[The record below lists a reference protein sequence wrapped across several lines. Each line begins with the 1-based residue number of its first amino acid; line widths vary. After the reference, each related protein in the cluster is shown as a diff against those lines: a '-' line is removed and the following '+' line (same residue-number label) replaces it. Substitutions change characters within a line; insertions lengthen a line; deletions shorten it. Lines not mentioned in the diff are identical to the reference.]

1 MALSFKQ
8 LRAFC
13 AVAEL
18 GSFSAAAQRLSTTQS
33 ALSVMI
39 KQLEKELQ
47 VTLIDRS
54 TRRATLSIVG
64 ADFLPHASRVLE
76 ALDAVRTTS
85 DAFQGR
91 RPQRVNLASTLTYSA
106 NFLPQLLA
114 QYGRQFPGV
123 TVRLLDGTN
132 ERAQARVIDGEA
144 DFAVAPQRTT
154 PVQLVQ
160 EPLFEDRVDIVCPQ
174 DHPLTR
180 IERPTWADALKY
192 PFVATRPNGMIRLQ
206 ADLHAFSP
214 DLTLQPA
221 CSVSEFTTAMGLV
234 RAGFGVMM
242 LVAQADPFLVGFGLV
257 RVELCD
263 PVILR
268 QISIFTLR
276 SRSLSPAAKS
286 LRHFI
291 RSNLPDNLILRS
303 RL

>member
-54 TRRATLSIVG
+54 TRRATLSIIG
-64 ADFLPHASRVLE
+64 ADFLPHASQVLE

-114 QYGRQFPGV
+114 HYGRQFPGV
-123 TVRLLDGTN
+123 TVQLLDGPD
-132 ERAQARVIDGEA
+132 EKALARVVDGEA

-154 PVQLVQ
+154 PAQLVQ
-160 EPLFEDRVDIVCPQ
+160 EPLFDDRRDIVCPR

-180 IERPTWADALKY
+180 LERPTWTDALRY
-192 PFVATRPNGMIRLQ
+192 PFVATRPDAMLSLQ

-221 CSVSEFTTAMGLV
+221 YEVSEITTAIGLV
-234 RAGFGVMM
+234 SAGLGVMS
-242 LVAQADPFLVGFGLV
+242 LVSRADPFLVGFGLV

-263 PVILR
+263 PVIFR
-268 QISIFTLR
+268 QVSILTPR

-286 LRHFI
+286 LRQFI
-291 RSNLPDNLILRS
+291 RSSLLDNLILRS
-303 RL
+303 SL

>member
-8 LRAFC
+8 LRAFS

-18 GSFSAAAQRLSTTQS
+18 GSFSAAARRLSTTQS

-64 ADFLPHASRVLE
+64 ADFLSHATRVLE
-76 ALDAVRTTS
+76 ALDAVRATS
-85 DAFQGR
+85 DAFQGS

-106 NFLPQLLA
+106 NFLPRLLA
-114 QYGRQFPGV
+114 QYARQFPNV
-123 TVRLLDGTN
+123 AVRLLDGTN
-132 ERAQARVIDGEA
+132 ERAQASVSGGEA
-144 DFAVAPQRTT
+144 DFAIAPQRAT
-154 PVQLVQ
+154 PAQLVQ
-160 EPLFEDRVDIVCPQ
+160 EPLFDDRLDIVCPR

-180 IERPTWADALKY
+180 LERPTWADALKY
-192 PFVATRPNGMIRLQ
+192 PFIATGPNRMLRLQ

-214 DLTLQPA
+214 DLTVQPD
-221 CSVSEFTTAMGLV
+221 CEVSEFTTAIGLV
-234 RAGFGVMM
+234 SAGFGVMM
-242 LVAQADPFLVGFGLV
+242 LVAAADPFLVGFGLV

-263 PVILR
+263 PVIFR
-268 QISIFTLR
+268 QISIFTPR
-276 SRSLSPAAKS
+276 GRDLSPAAGS

-291 RSNLPDNLILRS
+291 RSNLPDNLIVRS
-303 RL
+303 SP

>member
-1 MALSFKQ
+1 MPLSFKQ

-33 ALSVMI
+33 ALSMMI

-64 ADFLPHASRVLE
+64 ADFLSHATQVLE
-76 ALDAVRTTS
+76 ALDAVGASS
-85 DAFQGR
+85 DAVQGR

-123 TVRLLDGTN
+123 MVRLLDGTN
-132 ERAQARVIDGEA
+132 EQAQARVIDGAA

-154 PVQLVQ
+154 PVQLIQ
-160 EPLFEDRVDIVCPQ
+160 EPLFDDRLDIVCQ
-174 DHPLTR
+174 RDHPLTQL
-180 IERPTWADALKY
+180 ERPTWADALKY
-192 PFVATRPNGMIRLQ
+192 PFIATGPNRILRLQ

-221 CSVSEFTTAMGLV
+221 CEVSEFTTAIGLV
-234 RAGFGVMM
+234 SEGFGVMM

-257 RVELCD
+257 RVELYD
-263 PVILR
+263 PVIFR
-268 QISIFTLR
+268 QVSIFTPR
-276 SRSLSPAAKS
+276 RRSLSPTARG
-286 LRHFI
+286 LLEFI
-291 RSNLPDNLILRS
+291 RSNLPDNLIVRS
-303 RL
+303 SP

>member
-18 GSFSAAAQRLSTTQS
+18 GSFSAAARRLSTTQS
-33 ALSVMI
+33 ALSMMI

-47 VTLIDRS
+47 VALIDRS

-64 ADFLPHASRVLE
+64 ADFLSHATQVLE
-76 ALDAVRTTS
+76 ALDAVRASS
-85 DAFQGR
+85 DTVQGS

-106 NFLPQLLA
+106 NFLPRLLA
-114 QYGRQFPGV
+114 QYGRQFPSV

-132 ERAQARVIDGEA
+132 ERAQAHVIDGEA

-154 PVQLVQ
+154 PAQLVQ
-160 EPLFEDRVDIVCPQ
+160 EPLFDDRLDIVCPQ
-174 DHPLTR
+174 GHPLTR
-180 IERPTWADALKY
+180 LERPTWADTLKY
-192 PFVATRPNGMIRLQ
+192 PFVATRPDAMLRLQ

-214 DLTLQPA
+214 DLTVQPA
-221 CSVSEFTTAMGLV
+221 YEVSEITTAIGLV
-234 RAGFGVMM
+234 SAGLGVMS

-263 PVILR
+263 PVIFR
-268 QISIFTLR
+268 QVSIFTPR
-276 SRSLSPAAKS
+276 NWCLSPAAKS
-286 LRHFI
+286 LLDFI
-291 RSNLPDNLILRS
+291 RSNLPANLILRS
-303 RL
+303 RP

>member
-18 GSFSAAAQRLSTTQS
+18 GSFSAAAQRLSATQS
-33 ALSVMI
+33 ALSAMI

-76 ALDAVRTTS
+76 ALDTVRTTS
-85 DAFQGR
+85 HAFQGS

-123 TVRLLDGTN
+123 TVQLLDGTN

-154 PVQLVQ
+154 SVQLVQ
-160 EPLFEDRVDIVCPQ
+160 EPLFEDRLDIVCPQ

-180 IERPTWADALKY
+180 LERPTWADALKY
-192 PFVATRPNGMIRLQ
+192 PFVATRPNGMMHLQ

-214 DLTLQPA
+214 DLTLQPDYE
-221 CSVSEFTTAMGLV
+221 VSEFSTAMGLV
-234 RAGFGVMM
+234 RAGFGIMM

-257 RVELCD
+257 RVELHD
-263 PVILR
+263 PVIFR
-268 QISIFTLR
+268 QVSIFSPSR
-276 SRSLSPAAKS
+276 RSLSPTAS
-286 LRHFI
+286 GLLDFI

-303 RL
+303 RP

>member
-1 MALSFKQ
+1 MPLSFKQ

-33 ALSVMI
+33 ALSMMI

-64 ADFLPHASRVLE
+64 ADFLSHATQVLE
-76 ALDAVRTTS
+76 ALDAVGASS
-85 DAFQGR
+85 DAVQGR

-114 QYGRQFPGV
+114 QYGRQFPSV

-132 ERAQARVIDGEA
+132 EQAQARVIDREA

-154 PVQLVQ
+154 PVQLIQ
-160 EPLFEDRVDIVCPQ
+160 EPLFDDRRDIVCPQ
-174 DHPLTR
+174 GHPLTR
-180 IERPTWADALKY
+180 LERPTWADALKY
-192 PFVATRPNGMIRLQ
+192 PFVATRPDAMLRLQ

-214 DLTLQPA
+214 DLTVQPA
-221 CSVSEFTTAMGLV
+221 YEVSEITTAIGLV
-234 RAGFGVMM
+234 SAGPRVMS

-257 RVELCD
+257 RVELYD
-263 PVILR
+263 PVIFR
-268 QISIFTLR
+268 QVSIFTPR
-276 SRSLSPAAKS
+276 NRSLSPAAKS
-286 LRHFI
+286 LLDFI
-291 RSNLPDNLILRS
+291 RSNLPANLTLQPRP
-303 RL
+303 

>member
-33 ALSVMI
+33 ALSMMI
-39 KQLEKELQ
+39 KQLEQSLQ

-64 ADFLPHASRVLE
+64 ADFLPHATRVLE
-76 ALDAVRTTS
+76 ALNAIGATS
-85 DAFQGR
+85 GATQDR
-91 RPQRVNLASTLTYSA
+91 RSQRVNLASTLTYSA

-114 QYGRQFPGV
+114 QYARQFPGV
-123 TVRLLDGTN
+123 TVQLLDGPN
-132 ERAQARVIDGEA
+132 ELAQDRVIDGVA

-154 PVQLVQ
+154 PAQLVQ
-160 EPLFEDRVDIVCPQ
+160 EPLFDDRLDIVCPQ

-180 IERPTWADALKY
+180 LGRPTWADALEY
-192 PFVATRPNGMIRLQ
+192 PFVATRPNGMMRLQ

-214 DLTLQPA
+214 DLTLKTA
-221 CSVSEFTTAMGLV
+221 YEVSEFTTAMGLV
-234 RAGFGVMM
+234 SAGFGIMM
-242 LVAQADPFLVGFGLV
+242 LVAQADPFLLGFGLV

-263 PVILR
+263 PVIFR
-268 QISIFTLR
+268 QISIFTPR
-276 SRSLSPAAKS
+276 SRDLSPAARS
-286 LRHFI
+286 LHDFI
-291 RSNLPDNLILRS
+291 RSNVPPNLALRAN
-303 RL
+303 L

>member
-1 MALSFKQ
+1 MPLSFKQ

-33 ALSVMI
+33 ALSMMI
-39 KQLEKELQ
+39 KQLEKELR

-64 ADFLPHASRVLE
+64 ADFLSHATQVLE
-76 ALDAVRTTS
+76 ALDAVGATS
-85 DAFQGR
+85 GAVQGR

-154 PVQLVQ
+154 PVQLIQ
-160 EPLFEDRVDIVCPQ
+160 EPLFDDRLDIVCPK

-180 IERPTWADALKY
+180 LERPTWADALKY
-192 PFVATRPNGMIRLQ
+192 PFVATRPSGMIRLQ

-214 DLTLQPA
+214 DLTLQPD
-221 CSVSEFTTAMGLV
+221 CEVSEFTTAIGLV
-234 RAGFGVMM
+234 SAGRGVMM
-242 LVAQADPFLVGFGLV
+242 LVARADPFLVGFGLV
-257 RVELCD
+257 RVELYD
-263 PVILR
+263 PVIFR
-268 QISIFTLR
+268 QVSIFTPR
-276 SRSLSPAAKS
+276 RRMLSPTARG
-286 LRHFI
+286 LLDFM
-291 RSNLPDNLILRS
+291 RSNLPDSLILRS
-303 RL
+303 RS